1 MGYPESRKPLFDGDS
16 TLRVIRETIRRLKSS
31 SIAKES
37 GEALLSNR
45 LKELQQE
52 LEEFLWNPQI
62 KTFDKVEVIRTF
74 SRHLIDL
81 NNELVGVNISNKVYA
96 SLQSIS
102 ALLRIRLFSTDILTD
117 VQETEG
123 IAVLL
128 AELLTESPYFKE
140 KIPKIRATDIEGLKS
155 VYNSLVTSA
164 TQFFLVA
171 DRLPA
176 IRESDFVEYMTKAI
190 EQFGRV
196 LELERSQFKPR
207 YLYEAIYE
215 ERLVDKE
222 TFLRTVTAFCSVRG
236 QLTYLI
242 KSLLLHGRYDE
253 YSINLEPI
261 GYQREYSMTDLIAF
275 GDDMASSIDT
285 FLKWI
290 ISELNKTEY
299 FRGSIDLLYSH
310 PPIKRQLDFARV
322 NRLVLKNYLD
332 ILAHLN
338 GIDTSKMLEE
348 VTAEALQLIDVYTT
362 RYKPW
367 HAHYQ
372 QAEEE
377 KHLVLIGELAML
389 IMRSQ
394 AALLLTS
401 GNRTSDHLMVTWLNL
416 KEYLNDPLVAF
427 RVSDY
432 TIYGRALIAHGLK
445 NKEMKD
451 ISRGLA
457 HIKRTLSKFPLKIL
471 AEVNLVFLDTL
482 ISYLKNEVDANEAME
497 EISKFFEEKKMFLP
511 GGPTGRLANEIRSQI
526 ESIRNSLVFG
536 KSKRDPNLEKRAE
549 YFNPSDTETWI
560 DFDFSQYGGAIKN
573 VKLVSFAHIRD
584 KIYE

>member
-1 MGYPESRKPLFDGDS
+1 MGYSESRKPLFDGDS

-37 GEALLSNR
+37 GEALLVNR
-45 LKELQQE
+45 LKELQQG
-52 LEEFLWNPQI
+52 LEEFLWNPQV
-62 KTFDKVEVIRTF
+62 KTFEKVNVIRTF
-74 SRHLIDL
+74 SRHLTDL
-81 NNELVGVNISNKVYA
+81 NNELVGLNTSNKVFA

-128 AELLTESPYFKE
+128 AELLTESPYFKGE
-140 KIPKIRATDIEGLKS
+140 IPKIRATDIEELKS

-176 IRESDFVEYMTKAI
+176 IKEADFIEYMTKAI

-196 LELERSQFKPR
+196 LELERLRFRPR

-242 KSLLLHGRYDE
+242 RSLLSHGRYDGD
-253 YSINLEPI
+253 SINLEPI
-261 GYQREYSMTDLIAF
+261 GYPKEYSMTDLIAF
-275 GDDMASSIDT
+275 GDNMASNVDA

-290 ISELNKTEY
+290 ISELDKTEY
-299 FRGSIDLLYSH
+299 FRGNIDLLYSH
-310 PPIKRQLDFARV
+310 PPIKRQLDFAQV

-338 GIDTSKMLEE
+338 GIDTSKKLEE
-348 VTAEALQLIDVYTT
+348 VTAEALRLIDVYTT

-367 HAHYQ
+367 HAQQQ

-401 GNRTSDHLMVTWLNL
+401 ANRTSDHLMVTWLNL
-416 KEYLNDPLVAF
+416 KEYLSDPLVAF

-445 NKEMKD
+445 NNDMKD
-451 ISRGLA
+451 VSRGLS

-471 AEVNLVFLDTL
+471 AEINLVMLDAL
-482 ISYLKNEVDANEAME
+482 ISYLKNEMDASETVE
-497 EISKFFEEKKMFLP
+497 EISRFFEEKKVYLP
-511 GGPTGRLANEIRSQI
+511 GGATGELAFEIEAQI
-526 ESIRNSLVFG
+526 ESIRSSLVFG
-536 KSKRDPNLEKRAE
+536 KSSKHLELEKRGE
-549 YFNPSDTETWI
+549 YFNPADTETWI
-560 DFDFSQYGGAIKN
+560 NFDFSQFGGAIKN
-573 VKLVSFAHIRD
+573 VKWLSFAYVKD

>member
-1 MGYPESRKPLFDGDS
+1 MGYSGSTRPVFDGDS
-16 TLRVIRETIRRLKSS
+16 ILRVIRETIRRLKSA

-37 GEALLSNR
+37 GEALLVNR
-45 LKELQQE
+45 LKELQQG

-62 KTFDKVEVIRTF
+62 KTFEKVEVIRTF

-81 NNELVGVNISNKVYA
+81 NNELVGINISNKVFA

-102 ALLRIRLFSTDILTD
+102 ALLRIRLFSTDMLTD

-128 AELLTESPYFKE
+128 AELLTESPYFKGE
-140 KIPKIRATDIEGLKS
+140 IPRIRATDIEGLKS

-176 IRESDFVEYMTKAI
+176 IRETEFVEYMTKAI

-196 LELERSQFKPR
+196 LELERSRFNPR

-215 ERLVDKE
+215 ERLIDKE

-236 QLTYLI
+236 QLIYLI
-242 KSLLLHGRYDE
+242 RSLLLHGRYND
-253 YSINLEPI
+253 YSISLRPI
-261 GYQREYSMTDLIAF
+261 GYQQEYSMTDLIAF
-275 GDDMASSIDT
+275 GDNMASNVDT
-285 FLKWI
+285 FLQWV
-290 ISELNKTEY
+290 ISELDKTDY
-299 FRGSIDLLYSH
+299 FRGNIDLLYSH
-310 PPIKRQLDFARV
+310 PPIKRQLDFAQV

-338 GIDTSKMLEE
+338 GIDTSKKLEE
-348 VTAEALQLIDVYTT
+348 VTAEALRLIDIYTT
-362 RYKPW
+362 RYRPG
-367 HAHYQ
+367 HDQQQ

-394 AALLLTS
+394 AALLLS
-401 GNRTSDHLMVTWLNL
+401 SSNRTSDHLMVTWLNL
-416 KEYLNDPLVAF
+416 KEYLSDPLVAF

-432 TIYGRALIAHGLK
+432 TIYGRTMIAHGLK
-445 NKEMKD
+445 NRDMKSV
-451 ISRGLA
+451 SRGLA

-471 AEVNLVFLDTL
+471 AETNLVMLDAL
-482 ISYLKNEVDANEAME
+482 ISYLKNEMDANEVVE
-497 EISKFFEEKKMFLP
+497 EISQFYEEKRIYLP
-511 GGPTGRLANEIRSQI
+511 GGEEGKLAREIQAQI
-526 ESIRNSLVFG
+526 ESIRSSLVFG
-536 KSKRDPNLEKRAE
+536 KSSKDPALEKRME
-549 YFNPSDTETWI
+549 YFNPADTESWI
-560 DFDFSQYGGAIKN
+560 DFDFSQFGGAIKM
-573 VKLVSFAHIRD
+573 
-584 KIYE
+584 